1 MATKKIRL
9 EREIDAALEQNAD
22 GMARLLQ
29 TELISHGIDLSHG
42 RPARQGNEARGTTRV
57 ELWFDGRD
65 TTNLEKLI
73 TILRRA
79 RGLA

>member
-1 MATKKIRL
+1 MANQKTRI
-9 EREIDAALEQNAD
+9 EREAQAAHEKNAD

-29 TELISHGIDLSHG
+29 TELIAHGIDLAGGAPQRRLS
-42 RPARQGNEARGTTRV
+42 RDPDTTQV
-57 ELWFDGRD
+57 ELRFDGRD

-79 RGLA
+79 RSG